1 MTTNRN
7 ERELNK
13 EDEIN
18 ALFSYAL
25 SKANDLGL
33 NMLISVNGTNK
44 MILAGDPDK
53 MYTKMFNKL
62 NKKAIAEFE
71 AKRKSSMTFYDLF
84 AKVMGIY
91 ENNPDVLDVI
101 YKETHYTRCK
111 RFKIKDRNIVFQF
124 IPYVKLNTGYDY
136 IGIGLDGEYND
147 VINFSEEKHLE
158 ETHNFLTIIADDF
171 IYSTFDFY
179 VTTESFFIGRCDR
192 DTYEIKLPALS
203 EYKRIDLDEKL
214 TFGEFFKDDAID
226 ELLDMNSLAILMD
239 YVISDKTGGQL
250 I

>member
-1 MTTNRN
+1 MAIN
-7 ERELNK
+7 ENEKELNK
-13 EDEIN
+13 EAEIS

-33 NMLISVNGTNK
+33 NMLISINGINK
-44 MILAGDPDK
+44 MILAGNPDR

-71 AKRKSSMTFYDLF
+71 AKRKNSMTFYDLF
-84 AKVMGIY
+84 AKIMGIY
-91 ENNPDVLDVI
+91 ENNPDVFNVI
-101 YKETHYTRCK
+101 YKETHCTRCK
-111 RFKIKDRNIVFQF
+111 HFKIKDRKVAFQF
-124 IPYVKLNTGYDY
+124 IPYVKLNPDY
-136 IGIGLDGEYND
+136 NYVGIGLDGEYND

-171 IYSTFDFY
+171 IFSTFDFY

-192 DTYEIKLPALS
+192 DRWEIKLPDLS
-203 EYKRIDLDEKL
+203 KYKRIDLDEKL
-214 TFGEFFKDDAID
+214 TFGEFFKDDSID